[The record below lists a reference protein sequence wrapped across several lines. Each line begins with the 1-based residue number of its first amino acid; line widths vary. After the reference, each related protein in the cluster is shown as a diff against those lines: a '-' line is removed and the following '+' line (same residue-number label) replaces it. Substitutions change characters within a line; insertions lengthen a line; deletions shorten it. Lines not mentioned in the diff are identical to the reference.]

1 MATAGLRM
9 LEKGVQDRILEA
21 CRTVMRGSGFKFYD
35 DWASVISC
43 SDEGVYAWVVANYA
57 LGTLGGDPKQTTGI
71 IELGGASAQMLRK
84 LSKQLNGE
92 DWMWNNLNTLL
103 GNRIYIRINDG
114 GTSENKFLVMVIR
127 DLLNLCEITKGKDNK
142 VVIASNIMQM
152 IVNSSFP
159 WLMVISRSLKENG
172 LSNLVKGK
180 FWCNIFCIS
189 FLVMC
194 VSEDD

>member
-21 CRTVMRGSGFKFYD
+21 CRTVLRGSGFRFYD
-35 DWASVISC
+35 DWASVISG

-114 GTSENKFLVMVIR
+114 GTSVLLYAENKFLVMVIR

-152 IVNSSFP
+152 TVNSSFR

-172 LSNLVKGK
+172 LSNLVKVQ
-180 FWCNIFCIS
+180 CY
-189 FLVMC
+189 
-194 VSEDD
+194 